1 MKNMMGNLELS
12 FYMEDSSQEEMDQ
25 IFNEMADCIVD
36 ILLDYEII
44 SDFDY
49 QITQESHE
57 VKNRFSDLVE
67 YERQGGSLLKTA
79 KEFLLSGL
87 KKAREQ

>member
-1 MKNMMGNLELS
+1 MGNLELS
-12 FYMEDSSQEEMDQ
+12 FYMEDTSQLEMDE
-25 IFNEMADCIVD
+25 IFNEMADSIIN
-36 ILLDYEII
+36 ILLDYEIM

-67 YERQGGSLLKTA
+67 YEKQGGSILKTA
-79 KEFLLSGL
+79 KEFLLSGFN
-87 KKAREQ
+87 KAREQ